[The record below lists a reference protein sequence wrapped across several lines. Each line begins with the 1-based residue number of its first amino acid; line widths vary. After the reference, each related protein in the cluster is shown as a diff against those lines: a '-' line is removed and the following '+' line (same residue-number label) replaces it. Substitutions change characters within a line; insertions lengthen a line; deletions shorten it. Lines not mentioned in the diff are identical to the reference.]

1 MDVQCL
7 IRKRIW
13 EMDCRSLEAVI
24 AASFEWRELADLMKR
39 NFPHCS
45 GNENVL
51 EVRVYSLIHQCCH
64 SENPISL
71 HIEELLDYRYQRVI
85 ETMTRLDL
93 CEIGRWILSYDFEKK
108 SVLGGIIWALG
119 VDSRK
124 GFDCLRRHFH
134 QRLQV
139 HSIRKLL

>member
-1 MDVQCL
+1 MNAQCL

-39 NFPHCS
+39 KFPHCS

-51 EVRVYSLIHQCCH
+51 EVQVYSLIHQCCH
-64 SENPISL
+64 SENLISL

-93 CEIGRWILSYDFEKK
+93 CEVGRWILSYDFEKK

-119 VDSRK
+119 ADSRK